1 MLRHSLL
8 RLGVCVSLM
17 TFFAPHSSAND
28 EIVRPEEIQSLR
40 QVFYDNATYVR
51 LAAEWKAYHEEY
63 PSEFSYSNWMYAARY
78 AQDSNYSKLLAK
90 GLKKYPDNPTLLYLK
105 ALERAGAPNNIEGRR
120 LLERAAELDNRF
132 LDPWFVL
139 VTHYMD
145 AGDEGKLDYALRH
158 LLENGAISDVVM
170 DFSYNM
176 LTSLEKGAILITNG
190 DNDTYPGWI
199 LTRILKVRPDVAIVN
214 MSLLN
219 SEWYPAYAIRQGLPQ
234 FIGPSDLTALRARIM
249 KRLEGSDVWSK
260 PMPAGPFGD
269 SLVALIVASAQRA
282 GRPVYLSCTLSPS
295 EGTVKLREQGR
306 ALGLATLV
314 TSSSQAY
321 SDQLRRVYDSW
332 LGEYRVGGLD
342 AWRLHYAP
350 ETDAGRWLAS
360 NYALVMLEALPA
372 IKVHVPELR
381 LGLFRWYRD
390 HMVDLVNKDVSYR
403 IAQAWGA
410 NAADI
415 EEIEYWYKQQGLQ

>member
-1 MLRHSLL
+1 MSNFSFLRAAI
-8 RLGVCVSLM
+8 CVSFLM
-17 TFFAPHSSAND
+17 FSAPRATADD
-28 EIVRPEEIQSLR
+28 EIVRPEEIRSLR

-51 LAAEWKAYHEEY
+51 LATEWKAYHNEY
-63 PSEFSYSNWMYAARY
+63 PSEYSYANWMYAARY

-90 GLKKYPDNPTLLYLK
+90 GIKKYPDNPTLLYLK
-105 ALERAGAPNNIEGRR
+105 ALERAGAPNNVEGRR
-120 LLERAAELDNRF
+120 LLERAAELDKRF

-158 LLENGAISDVVM
+158 LLENGAITDVVM

-176 LTSLEKGAILITNG
+176 LMSLEKDAILITNG

-199 LTRILKVRPDVAIVN
+199 LTRVLKIRPDVVIVN

-219 SEWYPAYAIRQGLPQ
+219 SEWYPAYTIRQGLPQ
-234 FIGPSDLTALRARIM
+234 FISPADLTALRARIM
-249 KRLEGSDVWSK
+249 KRLEGSDVWRK

-295 EGTVKLREQGR
+295 EGSVKLREQGR

-314 TSSSQAY
+314 TVSSQSY
-321 SDQLRRVYDSW
+321 TDQLHKVYQAW
-332 LGEYRVGGLD
+332 LADYRVGGLD

-360 NYALVMLEALPA
+360 NYALTMLEALPA
-372 IKVHVPELR
+372 IKEHVPELR
-381 LGLFRWYRD
+381 LGLFHWYRD
-390 HMVDLVNKDVSYR
+390 HMVNLVNQDTSYR
-403 IAQAWGA
+403 IARAWGA

-415 EEIEYWYKQQGLQ
+415 KEIEDWYKQQGLQ